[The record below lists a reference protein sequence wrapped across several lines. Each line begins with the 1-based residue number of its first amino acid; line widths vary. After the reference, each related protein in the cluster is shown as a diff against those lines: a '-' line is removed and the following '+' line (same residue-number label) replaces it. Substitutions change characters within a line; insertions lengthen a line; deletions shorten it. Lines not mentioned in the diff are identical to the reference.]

1 MNAMRLAGLAP
12 LAAAVLA
19 LAACDNADVKAENES
34 AESVARKVA
43 DADIRLE
50 PGRWESTMTLEKI
63 EIGNLPA
70 AAKAAMEEQ
79 KGKPQ
84 TFATCLTPEQAAKPD
99 ASFFQNGAEGCT
111 YKHFNMADGK
121 IDAEMSCKPGSGPT
135 HMTMQGTYGSDQYSM
150 RMQSEVEMQP
160 GMPMKMA
167 MSIASRRT
175 GDCTG
180 KES

>member
-1 MNAMRLAGLAP
+1 MNAVRLAGLVP
-12 LAAAVLA
+12 LAGAVLV
-19 LAACDNADVKAENES
+19 LAACDKAEVKAENES

-43 DADIRLE
+43 DAQIRLE

-70 AAKAAMEEQ
+70 EAQAAMNEQ
-79 KGKPQ
+79 KGKAQ
-84 TFATCLTPEQAAKPD
+84 TFSTCLTPEQAAKPD
-99 ASFFQNGAEGCT
+99 ASFFQNGAAGCT
-111 YKHFNMADGK
+111 YDHFTMAGGQ
-121 IDAEMSCKPGSGPT
+121 IDAEMTCKPGSGPT

-150 RMQSEVEMQP
+150 RMQSEGEMQP
-160 GMPMKMA
+160 GVPMKMA